1 MPGVRQPGGIA
12 RSGAGEPVAAPSG
25 MFLFRSLTIGLLGA
39 CILLLA
45 RIETA
50 PPAPVSAVPTIAM
63 TQPPPEVAATIVDV
77 APGVRAAD
85 VPGLIRLAP
94 GERVVS
100 VDDRRVESDLAA
112 GVAIANRAPS
122 SGAFVDLD
130 VEGNGAHR
138 RVLVLLH

>member
-1 MPGVRQPGGIA
+1 
-12 RSGAGEPVAAPSG
+12 

-45 RIETA
+45 RIESPTPRPLATA
-50 PPAPVSAVPTIAM
+50 TPTLAMTEPPPVSG
-63 TQPPPEVAATIVDV
+63 ATIIDV
-77 APGVRAAD
+77 APGVRASD

-94 GERVVS
+94 GERVIA

>member
-1 MPGVRQPGGIA
+1 
-12 RSGAGEPVAAPSG
+12 

-50 PPAPVSAVPTIAM
+50 PPAPVATAMPTIAM
-63 TQPPPEVAATIVDV
+63 TQPMPVTAATIVDV
-77 APGVRAAD
+77 APGVRASD

-94 GERVVS
+94 GERVIA
-100 VDDRRVESDLAA
+100 VDDRRVEIDLAA

-122 SGAFVDLD
+122 AGAFVDLD
-130 VEGNGAHR
+130 VEGAGGHR

>member
-1 MPGVRQPGGIA
+1 
-12 RSGAGEPVAAPSG
+12 

-45 RIETA
+45 RLESPTA
-50 PPAPVSAVPTIAM
+50 EVTTGPATLAMHAPAPATS
-63 TQPPPEVAATIVDV
+63 ATIVDV

-85 VPGLIRLAP
+85 VPWLIRLAP
-94 GERVVS
+94 GERVVA
-100 VDDRRVESDLAA
+100 VDDRRVDSDLAA

-130 VEGNGAHR
+130 VEGTGGTHR

>member
-1 MPGVRQPGGIA
+1 
-12 RSGAGEPVAAPSG
+12 

-45 RIETA
+45 RLETA
-50 PPAPVSAVPTIAM
+50 TPAVSAVPTIVM
-63 TQPPPEVAATIVDV
+63 SQPMPQTSATIVDV
-77 APGVRAAD
+77 ARGVRAAD

-94 GERVVS
+94 GERVVA
-100 VDDRRVESDLAA
+100 VDERRVESDLAA

>member
-1 MPGVRQPGGIA
+1 
-12 RSGAGEPVAAPSG
+12 

-45 RIETA
+45 RLEKASEPVAAGIPTLAIASA
-50 PPAPVSAVPTIAM
+50 PPVTG
-63 TQPPPEVAATIVDV
+63 ATIVDV
-77 APGVRAAD
+77 APGVRASD

-94 GERVVS
+94 GERVTA

-130 VEGNGAHR
+130 VEGNGGHR